1 MTDAAAVK
9 SGGSRNQN
17 KNGYHHEAREEH
29 EGRKDCFQI
38 RFLLLCPIFVSFVIF
53 VVSRC
58 NDPE

>member
-38 RFLLLCPIFVSFVIF
+38 RFLLTLSDL
-53 VVSRC
+53 R
-58 NDPE
+58 DLRDLRGEQM